1 MDQECIAANRDNTIE
16 FEGGWKGDRVQFA
29 KSCDDI
35 AEPSEELFGQKK
47 RAMWYQGEQLD
58 GLKLCYKPDDS
69 DAVPGYRA
77 SVKEQKDIL
86 LYIKKATLK
95 NVISAFGPRIIP
107 PNSETTMYFWGM
119 WQNFEGQVHVGGKVC
134 FAMEVTGCKACENG
148 VRKAYD
154 IETLDAVPGP
164 IGKITYKSAAVKD
177 TFHEILCYQ
186 APDSCQWVRQTDTD
200 LKVTNGYVPPSTSPT
215 RISSIWPQVI
225 VSNVMTSIT
234 FNGAE
239 AGDEAIFINTL
250 NNTNCEKVL
259 PNKEVGFGEGMFTL
273 STLGVYLLCYRVA
286 GARDSVLQTGFNVTV
301 RRPGVTQEMIRP
313 LETKSGTFDCS
324 SLQLVPHCATVSDK
338 DCETAYVI
346 YKGAGVRCRW
356 DQELWPPSCTGNSSK
371 ALAVDMCNPATCGG
385 EPSFCW

>member
-1 MDQECIAANRDNTIE
+1 MSCHVQDDNIYKVCYQEDFSCEWKEQKGENGALQIRFDPHIKSLDQECIAANRDNTIE

-154 IETLDAVPGP
+154 IETLDAV
-164 IGKITYKSAAVKD
+164 
-177 TFHEILCYQ
+177 
-186 APDSCQWVRQTDTD
+186 
-200 LKVTNGYVPPSTSPT
+200 
-215 RISSIWPQVI
+215 I

-239 AGDEAIFINTL
+239 ADGVAMQSLLGHRQRKPSWRPWVPMLFIPAL
-250 NNTNCEKVL
+250 QRARAPL
-259 PNKEVGFGEGMFTL
+259 ADGRGHQHHGLLGQPRRGLIIAGGAL
-273 STLGVYLLCYRVA
+273 SSPILLQSR
-286 GARDSVLQTGFNVTV
+286 
-301 RRPGVTQEMIRP
+301 
-313 LETKSGTFDCS
+313 
-324 SLQLVPHCATVSDK
+324 
-338 DCETAYVI
+338 
-346 YKGAGVRCRW
+346 
-356 DQELWPPSCTGNSSK
+356 
-371 ALAVDMCNPATCGG
+371 
-385 EPSFCW
+385 